1 MNSIIFGQF
10 SVTLVDRHGARLAHL
25 PLRAPA
31 LSSPRRAHGTTAPA
45 PPTLWGREDELA
57 LVCVAARDQSAVEF
71 TGTCGAGKTAL
82 LKNAAAAHADGT
94 YLRVGGT
101 ALSDLLQDLMR
112 YFYVY
117 PGPDGTRLS
126 AQQCAQQC
134 AQALAGSRA
143 GAAGV
148 VALDDVSF
156 SPEQLDYLRRALHRC
171 TLVIGAPTP
180 VLGAL
185 GTSTALPPLPEAAA
199 VDLLRREAGRVIPD
213 AELAA
218 VRRLVAAVDGQPL
231 YLRQAAALVR
241 LDGRTFDDL
250 ARRAE
255 SDPGV
260 LDELSISAI
269 GPQAKRALAVLTL
282 VGGALLPGAVLSQM
296 ADIAYVSETWESL
309 SARGLAEQGEDR
321 FGLPVCKAEPYRQI
335 LYRYIGLASAMRSL
349 GDWLASGD
357 PTGEE
362 ARGALDAALSLLGIA
377 AQQRQWQAVV
387 RLAAV
392 VERVLFV
399 QGHWQAWQHTLAQ
412 GITAAQAAGDTV
424 SEAYYTHQQ
433 GVQHFLH
440 DRTDHARRLLHRAL
454 DLRTRMGD
462 LAGAAVTQANLA
474 LLEPAALPTPPSSR
488 SPDARRRVITAVAAV
503 IAVIAIGSALVQ
515 AFGDD
520 QVVTDPPWPPVTS
533 SSGATTGRPPTS
545 SPPTSSSGVTPITD
559 DAPDITPTTQGF
571 GEVDINPGSKA
582 QVLDFTVTNPNG
594 QTIGL
599 DSTDIPGDTGFSRAG
614 GTCEDQLA
622 AHAFC
627 TVSVAFSPSRIGP
640 ASTEL
645 TITSGTS
652 TATAKLSGTGFAY
665 LTITFAGQD
674 DQTVTVVD
682 GEGEKV
688 CEKSKEAAESDPCE
702 MIPVL
707 ANGRE
712 LTASIDNTKYV
723 FSGWSGDC
731 TSDAQGDTPTPTPS
745 STSPPCRLP
754 SDQEAKV
761 TATFAPV
768 TDPDGIDAG
777 LSVPSPHATVPPASF
792 SVGPT
797 TAGT

>member
-31 LSSPRRAHGTTAPA
+31 LSPPRRVHGTTAPA
-45 PPTLWGREDELA
+45 SPTLWGREDELA
-57 LVCVAARDQSAVEF
+57 LVRVAAREQSAVEF
-71 TGTCGAGKTAL
+71 TGPCGAGKTAL

-112 YFYVY
+112 HFYVY

-126 AQQCAQQC
+126 AQQCAQS
-134 AQALAGSRA
+134 LAGSRA

-148 VALDDVSF
+148 LALDDVSYR
-156 SPEQLDYLRRALHRC
+156 PEQLDYLRSALHRC
-171 TLVIGAPTP
+171 TFVIGAPTP

-231 YLRQAAALVR
+231 HLRQAAALVR

-282 VGGALLPGAVLSQM
+282 VGGALLPSAVLSQM
-296 ADIAYVSETWESL
+296 AEIAYVSETWESL

-335 LYRYIGLASAMRSL
+335 LYQYIGLASAMRSL

-387 RLAAV
+387 RLVAV

-424 SEAYYTHQQ
+424 SEAYFTHQQ

-474 LLEPAALPTPPSSR
+474 LLEPAALPAPPSSR
-488 SPDARRRVITAVAAV
+488 SPDARRRVITAVAGV

-520 QVVTDPPWPPVTS
+520 QVGTNPPWPPVIS
-533 SSGATTGRPPTS
+533 SSGSTTTG
-545 SPPTSSSGVTPITD
+545 SPPTGSPPTGSSGGTPITD
-559 DAPDITPTTQGF
+559 DAPDITPSAQGF
-571 GEVDINPGSKA
+571 GEVDINPGSTA

-594 QTIGL
+594 QAIGL
-599 DSTDIPGDTGFSRAG
+599 DSTDIPGGAGFSRVG

-622 AHAFC
+622 AHAVC
-627 TVSVAFSPSRIGP
+627 TVSVEFSPSRIGP

-645 TITSGTS
+645 TITSGAN
-652 TATAKLSGTGFAY
+652 TATAKLGGTGFAY
-665 LTITFAGQD
+665 LTVVFTGED

-688 CEKSKEAAESDPCE
+688 CEKSKESVGSDPCAT
-702 MIPVL
+702 IPVL

-712 LTASIDNTKYV
+712 LTASIADPNTKYF

-731 TSDAQGDTPTPTPS
+731 TGDPPGDTPS
-745 STSPPCRLP
+745 GTSPPCTLHP
-754 SDQEAKV
+754 DQDAEV
-761 TATFAPV
+761 TATFAPLS
-768 TDPDGIDAG
+768 DPD
-777 LSVPSPHATVPPASF
+777 VE
-792 SVGPT
+792 
-797 TAGT
+797 